1 MKKRSRKIVIIKS
14 IATFFLVLQVLS
26 HIGRLNKEPYVFE
39 EISEMIGYYIGLN
52 IALIISIV
60 LYYIAFRMKRKM
72 MYQNLTEKIDAIG
85 KNE

>member
-26 HIGRLNKEPYVFE
+26 HIGRINKEPYVFE
-39 EISEMIGYYIGLN
+39 ENSEIIGYYIGLN

-60 LYYIAFRMKRKM
+60 LFYIAFRMNRKM
-72 MYQNLTEKIDAIG
+72 ISQNLTEKIDAIG